1 MKLEEA
7 INNLKKLV
15 ELRKNK
21 SNVKYD
27 TCICGTKD
35 LETLLQALENKDKQI
50 KELKALNKMQEYKM
64 QEYRINE
71 MDIPKKKIE
80 DKIKEIRKNKKFK
93 IEAVLPP
100 HTFGVVRPDMGQHVV
115 ESLMTIDEVE
125 NILLKLLEV

>member
-50 KELKALNKMQEYKM
+50 KELKALNKM